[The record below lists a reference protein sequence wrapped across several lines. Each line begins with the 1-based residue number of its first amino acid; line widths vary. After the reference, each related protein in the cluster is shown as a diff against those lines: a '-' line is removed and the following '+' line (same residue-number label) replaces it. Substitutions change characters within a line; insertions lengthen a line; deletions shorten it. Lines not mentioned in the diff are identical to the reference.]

1 MRLSIIVVDK
11 AVYVDNIC
19 ISDLLWEGTP
29 SNIHALQW
37 DGVTGHIEFI
47 GHTQPNAIIT
57 ELPQWAINAKQSW
70 DVTKK
75 DVTATGTTL
84 RPTSSPKK
92 PTSVPSS
99 LSKTSTSKK
108 TSSNPYS
115 QYVSA
120 SKRPGPRSTLP
131 TSSMNPLAY
140 QRRVDALKKAITVQ
154 NTRVNVGN
162 VQASSKAKQ
171 KSDLERLKRELAQLQ
186 QQNKK

>member
-1 MRLSIIVVDK
+1 MASEIAKRK
-11 AVYVDNIC
+11 AQNKGVKA
-19 ISDLLWEGTP
+19 GTVRVG
-29 SNIHALQW
+29 AK
-37 DGVTGHIEFI
+37 GKTVRRY
-47 GHTQPNAIIT
+47 
-57 ELPQWAINAKQSW
+57 NAKTGRW

-84 RPTSSPKK
+84 RPTSAPKK